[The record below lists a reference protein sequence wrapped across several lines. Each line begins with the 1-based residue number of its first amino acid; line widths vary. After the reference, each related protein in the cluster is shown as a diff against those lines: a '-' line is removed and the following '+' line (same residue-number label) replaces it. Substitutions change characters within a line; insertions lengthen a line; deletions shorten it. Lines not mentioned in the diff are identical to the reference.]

1 MTGLRQLIFIALLLT
16 AFSSVTS
23 CSTRAQAPD
32 MVEMYIVNPLTGDSI
47 FNVTNYPVGGVFTVE
62 FYVGNVTGMITWQI
76 HLTYNRTLIN
86 YAQAWFPDD
95 NVFKQAIDQGAIP
108 MKEISVNIDNATE
121 TADLF
126 ILMTCTYPPDSLL
139 KYPVDVTSRGLLCK
153 TNFTIAMH
161 PSSEKLEF
169 VSEQMSYSSLHV
181 TAHYYLNGFRTSVD
195 TLNGIYVADGEP
207 AVFYDI
213 TSVPEASLLLL
224 LIGIPSTLAIILTRR
239 RTKKCDH
246 QR

>member
-1 MTGLRQLIFIALLLT
+1 
-16 AFSSVTS
+16 
-23 CSTRAQAPD
+23 
-32 MVEMYIVNPLTGDSI
+32 MVEMYILNPLTGDNI
-47 FNVTNYPVGGVFTVE
+47 FNVTNYPIGSIFTVE

-86 YAQAWFPDD
+86 YEQAWFPDD

-108 MKEISVNIDNATE
+108 MKEISVNIDNATD

-161 PSSEKLEF
+161 PTSEKLEF
-169 VSEQMSYSSLHV
+169 VSRQMNYTSLHV
-181 TAHYYLNGFRTSVD
+181 TPHYYLDDFRTSID
-195 TLNGIYVADGEP
+195 TFNGILVADGEP
-207 AVFYDI
+207 AVFCDI

-224 LIGIPSTLAIILTRR
+224 LILIPSTLTIVLTKMR
-239 RTKKCDH
+239 KKDCDCEN
-246 QR
+246 

>member
-16 AFSSVTS
+16 TFSSLTS

-47 FNVTNYPVGGVFTVE
+47 FNVTNYPIGGTFTVE

-95 NVFKQAIDQGAIP
+95 NVFKQAIDRGAIP
-108 MKEISVNIDNATE
+108 MKEICVNVDNATDV
-121 TADLF
+121 ADLF

-161 PSSEKLEF
+161 PTSEKLEF
-169 VSEQMSYSSLHV
+169 VAQQMNYSSLHV
-181 TAHYYLNGFRTSVD
+181 TPHYYLDNFRTSVD
-195 TLNGIYVADGEP
+195 TLNGIYLADGEP
-207 AVFYDI
+207 AVFYDM
-213 TSVPEASLLLL
+213 TPVPEASLLLI
-224 LIGIPSTLAIILTRR
+224 LIWISSTLTIILTRR
-239 RTKKCDH
+239 RTRRCDH
-246 QR
+246 ER